1 MGERIGALSVISG
14 GLDSILATRVMM
26 DQGTVVTAIHFATP
40 FFGSLPGRDG
50 DAFCERMKEKFGIT
64 AISVDITEK
73 YIAMLSSPSYG
84 YGKNFNPCVD
94 CKILLLA
101 AAREM
106 MDDFNAKFIITGE
119 VLGQRPM
126 SQRRDAMRVIER
138 DSGTSGI
145 LLRPLSAKLF
155 KPTVPEEKEWV
166 NRDELFSFSGRSRK
180 PQIELAARLGI
191 TGYPAP
197 AGGCCLTDPIQAV
210 RIRKLYTMREHPDRR
225 EAKLIQIGRP
235 FLLGDGTILSVGRNE
250 EENETIEGLAL
261 EGDLFFKLVDIPGPL
276 GLLVGNSD
284 QEMRRR
290 AMAIVAYFSKARD
303 LSTVRVGMGK
313 APDSFETVWDVTPAG
328 QNEIVQTRF

>member
-1 MGERIGALSVISG
+1 MGERISALSVISG
-14 GLDSILATRVMM
+14 GLDSILATRIMM
-26 DQGTVVTAIHFATP
+26 DQGTRVTAIHFATP
-40 FFGSLPGRDG
+40 FFGNLPGRDG
-50 DAFCERMKEKFGIT
+50 GTFCERMREKFGIT
-64 AISVDITEK
+64 AVSVEITER
-73 YIAMLSSPSYG
+73 YITMLSSPSYG

-94 CKILLLA
+94 CKILLFS

-106 MDDFNAKFIITGE
+106 MDDYDARFIITGE

-138 DSGTSGI
+138 DSGTTGI

-155 KPTVPEEKEWV
+155 KPTVPEENGSV

-210 RIRKLYTMREHPDRR
+210 RIRKLYTMSEHPDRR
-225 EAKLIQIGRP
+225 QAKLIQIGRP
-235 FLLGDGTILSVGRNE
+235 FHLGNGTILSVGRNE
-250 EENETIEGLAL
+250 AENETIEGLAA
-261 EGDLFFKLVDIPGPL
+261 EGDLFVKLVDIPGPL
-276 GLLVGNSD
+276 GLLVGDAD
-284 QEMRRR
+284 QDMRRR
-290 AMAIVAYFSKARD
+290 AMSIVAYFSKARD
-303 LSTVRVGMGK
+303 LSAVRVGMGT

-328 QNEIVQTRF
+328 ENEIVQMRF